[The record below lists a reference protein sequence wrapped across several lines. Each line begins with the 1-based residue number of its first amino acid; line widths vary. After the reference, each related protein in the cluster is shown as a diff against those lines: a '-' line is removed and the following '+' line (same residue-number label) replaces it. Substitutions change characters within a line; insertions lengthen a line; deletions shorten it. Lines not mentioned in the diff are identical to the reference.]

1 MTSCGTNIIVVYN
14 TYLNSTTNRQFI
26 VNTVILFPPT
36 QLVLSTAKRFI
47 YNVHCKLLSS
57 HDPTINVN
65 RVFGSVSAWTF
76 TVRRTA
82 RQNYQIGG
90 GRGNNKYRHVYNIRK
105 KIKRRSKIGRSVSDF
120 IQLFVEVSVRVHIL
134 YAERV
139 INYTRNR
146 FRVKYTL
153 GEHRT
158 HIIIIILCACT
169 HYIYIFILHVLCGY
183 SAYLRERC
191 TCSAGKV

>member
-1 MTSCGTNIIVVYN
+1 MYT
-14 TYLNSTTNRQFI
+14 
-26 VNTVILFPPT
+26 VNYYHRTT
-36 QLVLSTAKRFI
+36 QLLMLIVFSVAFRRELLPSVEPHDKI
-47 YNVHCKLLSS
+47 IKL
-57 HDPTINVN
+57 
-65 RVFGSVSAWTF
+65 
-76 TVRRTA
+76 
-82 RQNYQIGG
+82 GG